1 MNKNNNCETISIKE
15 FKEFYLDNSYNENMF
30 KENGSINPEYNS
42 LKKTGII
49 AKIIED
55 YWNYVYENHKDSI
68 DEKRPNAPKEMQ
80 KIIDCYNKNLGCSVY
95 ECPECHDF
103 IFIGHTCKSKICSSC
118 GYKYKN
124 ERLKIFFKLPL

>member
-1 MNKNNNCETISIKE
+1 MDTLIL
-15 FKEFYLDNSYNENMF
+15 YTLHLY
-30 KENGSINPEYNS
+30 KENGNINHEYNS
-42 LKKTGII
+42 LKKTGLI
-49 AKIIED
+49 AKIFED
-55 YWNYVYENHKDSI
+55 HWDKVYNNHKDGI
-68 DEKRPNAPKEMQ
+68 DRNRPNAYKEIQ
-80 KIIDCYNKNLGCSVY
+80 KIIDYHNKNLGCSVY